1 MAEYLSPGV
10 YVEEYD
16 NSPRGM
22 EGVGTSTAGFVGLA
36 ERGATVGAPVLIT
49 NYSEYT
55 RKYGGYLS
63 EFAFGEY
70 RYLAGAVEQFFQ
82 NGGTRCY
89 VSRVIPA
96 DAKAAAFKNE
106 VLSVEAANEG
116 SWGNRIE
123 LHFSESTKK
132 KMQLL
137 EKKEERVYLAKS
149 TVGFEEGSLV
159 KAGDEYNR
167 ISRIFGKEVTF
178 EKAFQQDVTDKKLV
192 PDKLV
197 FLSELEILVKHN
209 EEAEVFTELSLHETS
224 GNYINLK
231 MKDSELVKLKFNPSK
246 TGNADAS
253 ADKVT
258 APAAGLSSEQEEAPE
273 SDSLDGEST
282 SDYEAEL
289 ESQKTTADAMPAESP
304 AAGQQSAGGIGNPIV
319 TLLGEGISSIVLK
332 DGEDGTMAQVSAGT
346 FIGEDLGPGK
356 RTGIQAFLENHI
368 VSIMAVPGITMP
380 DVIVSL
386 IAHCENTQS
395 RFAVLDMPKDI
406 ADTKKLIEY
415 RGLVDSTYA
424 AMYHPWIQAFDRS
437 NMKPGYFP
445 PSGAVMGVYSR
456 TDIQRGVH
464 KAPANET
471 VSCTGL
477 NINFTKGEQDI
488 LNPEGVNLIRAL
500 PGQGIRIWGART
512 ASSNAS
518 FKYVN
523 IRRLFIYVEES
534 IKANTNWVVFEPN
547 DANLWSRVRISVDGF
562 LNTMFRDGMFSGAS
576 PEESYFVEIGPTTM
590 TADDIKNGRLIC
602 NIGIAPSRPAEF
614 VIFRITQHTSESGS

>member
-36 ERGATVGAPVLIT
+36 QRGAVKGAPVLVT
-49 NYSEYT
+49 SFAEYV
-55 RKYGGYLS
+55 RRFGGYLS

-89 VSRVIPA
+89 VARVIPA
-96 DAKAAAFKNE
+96 DARTAAFKNE
-106 VLSVEAANEG
+106 VISISAASPG
-116 SWGNRIE
+116 SWGNRVVLE
-123 LHFSESTKK
+123 FSEILKK

-137 EKKEERVYLAKS
+137 EKKEENVYIAKS
-149 TVGFEEGSLV
+149 TAGFEEGSLI

-167 ISRIFGKEVTF
+167 IVRIFGNEITF
-178 EKAFQQDVTDKKLV
+178 ECPFAGQVTDTGLV
-192 PDKLV
+192 PEKLAY
-197 FLSELEILVKHN
+197 LSELEVQVRY
-209 EEAEVFTELSLHETS
+209 EDEVEVFQEMSLYTAS
-224 GNYINLK
+224 GNYLGLRLQA
-231 MKDSELVKLKFNPSK
+231 SELIRL
-246 TGNADAS
+246 GADP
-253 ADKVT
+253 
-258 APAAGLSSEQEEAPE
+258 PAALVSPVEA
-273 SDSLDGEST
+273 
-282 SDYEAEL
+282 
-289 ESQKTTADAMPAESP
+289 
-304 AAGQQSAGGIGNPIV
+304 
-319 TLLGEGISSIVLK
+319 LLGEGVSTVVLE
-332 DGEDGTMAQVSAGT
+332 GGQDGTMEQVNAET
-346 FIGEDLGPGK
+346 FIGKDKGPGE

-368 VSIMAVPGITMP
+368 VSIMAVPGVTMP
-380 DVIVSL
+380 DVAVSL

-395 RFAVLDMPKDI
+395 RFAVLDMPRDTS
-406 ADTKKLIEY
+406 DTKKLIEY
-415 RGLVDSTYA
+415 RELVDSTYA
-424 AMYHPWIQAFDRS
+424 AMYHPWLKNFDRS
-437 NMKPGYFP
+437 NKKPGYFP

-512 ASSNAS
+512 ASSNGA

-534 IKANTNWVVFEPN
+534 LRANTGWVVFEPN
-547 DANLWSRVRISVDGF
+547 DGALWNRVSISINGF
-562 LNTMFRDGMFSGAS
+562 LNTMFRNGMFAGAT

-590 TADDIKNGRLIC
+590 TQDDIQNGRLIC

-614 VIFRITQHTSESGS
+614 VIFRLTQHTSESGA